1 MAFAWDIKRRLRAT
15 VAPVVFMAITGY
27 FVWSVTQGNRGL
39 VAFAE
44 RQDLLHQVQKDN
56 AIARADREAWERRV
70 MGLRASQLNPD
81 TLDERSRLMLN
92 LAEPTDVIVQYTAK
106 DKLF

>member
-1 MAFAWDIKRRLRAT
+1 MAFALDIKRRVRAI
-15 VAPVVFMAITGY
+15 VAPVVFLAITGY

-56 AIARADREAWERRV
+56 DDCARPTVRCGNVVSW
-70 MGLRASQLNPD
+70 GCGPSRAQSGHAG
-81 TLDERSRLMLN
+81 R
-92 LAEPTDVIVQYTAK
+92 A
-106 DKLF
+106 